1 MATNILNLYDYQ
13 GCINYPIDSIYDMAI
28 YINHPLKMIY
38 IKRIDSLKVDMR
50 LIYNPFQSE
59 LKINPYLTIIYKP
72 GISEI
77 YSEKDE
83 PKVRGLQNSL
93 YKKFIDPYLKQR
105 HNAITMVKNFSGT
118 IPMLV
123 NDGILLPMLEKLYNS
138 ETKEDISEYRIYIN
152 NVTRVINFLI
162 PSSDVNKYD
171 KINIIHNI
179 RISQDKLSKLNYQD
193 PTNSYNTSIHCIG

>member
-13 GCINYPIDSIYDMAI
+13 ECINYPIDSIYDMAI
-28 YINHPLKMIY
+28 YINHPLKLIY
-38 IKRIDSLKVDMR
+38 IKRIDFLKVDMR
-50 LIYNPFQSE
+50 LIYNPVKSE
-59 LKINPYLTIIYKP
+59 LEINPYLTIAYRP

-105 HNAITMVKNFSGT
+105 HNAITMLKNFSG
-118 IPMLV
+118 IISMPV
-123 NDGILLPMLEKLYNS
+123 RDCPLLPMLEKLYNS
-138 ETKEDISEYRIYIN
+138 ETKEDISEYNIYIN
-152 NVTRVINFLI
+152 NVTKVINFLI

-179 RISQDKLSKLNYQD
+179 RISQDKLSKLNHQD

>member
-13 GCINYPIDSIYDMAI
+13 ECINNPIDSIYDIAI
-28 YINHPLKMIY
+28 YINHPLKMIH

-50 LIYNPFQSE
+50 FIYNPSQSE
-59 LKINPYLTIIYKP
+59 LKINRYLTIIYKP

-105 HNAITMVKNFSGT
+105 HNAITMVKNFSGI

-138 ETKEDISEYRIYIN
+138 ETREDISEYHIYIN

-179 RISQDKLSKLNYQD
+179 RISQDKLSKLNHQD
-193 PTNSYNTSIHCIG
+193 PTNSYNTSIHYKE

>member
-13 GCINYPIDSIYDMAI
+13 ECINNPIDSIYDIAI
-28 YINHPLKMIY
+28 YINHPLKMIH

-50 LIYNPFQSE
+50 FIYNPSQSE
-59 LKINPYLTIIYKP
+59 LKINRYLTIIYKP

-138 ETKEDISEYRIYIN
+138 ETREDISEYHIYIN

-179 RISQDKLSKLNYQD
+179 RISQDKLSKLNHQD
-193 PTNSYNTSIHCIG
+193 PTNSYNTSIHYKE